1 MTGNISLIL
10 FYFLIIIFLTKF
22 KTPTLTSPYWDL
34 FKSLFPSWKFFDESV
49 DTPILIYKTPL
60 DPSWLIA
67 LKPPSRQWFHVMYN
81 PEGNFYLA
89 YHSHIQQLLGDL
101 TSATDQQIT
110 NFSENVSY
118 KITENF
124 VRNVLSRKN
133 YQGSFEFKISSI
145 KHTDEN
151 NFQVL
156 EDILLSPRLEIK

>member
-1 MTGNISLIL
+1 
-10 FYFLIIIFLTKF
+10 
-22 KTPTLTSPYWDL
+22 
-34 FKSLFPSWKFFDESV
+34 
-49 DTPILIYKTPL
+49 
-60 DPSWLIA
+60 
-67 LKPPSRQWFHVMYN
+67 MYN

-156 EDILLSPRLEIK
+156 EDILLSPQLEIK